1 MSGGDE
7 RYAYYFD
14 SQRPAFVE
22 RLLERKHA
30 VLWRRVRRRL
40 PTHRFLEV
48 GPGEGRM
55 AALATR
61 SGASYLA
68 VEASPAGVRQL
79 RADGF
84 EVLEAIVPPL
94 PDGIGAVDCIFAS
107 HVIEHLAGP
116 DEVRAFLVAAR
127 EHLTPGGGVALVFPD
142 ARFMGFDFWESDY
155 THRWPSTERRVRQ
168 VAVDAGLEVVDCT
181 RVCVS
186 ATGRAARALA
196 TVAKL
201 YPYGLLATLAPSR
214 KEFWYRGRLL
224 FSLDVVMILQTPP
237 PNADARAT

>member
-7 RYAYYFD
+7 RYAYYFA

-22 RLLERKHA
+22 RLLARKHA
-30 VLWRRVRRRL
+30 VLWRRVRRRV
-40 PTHRFLEV
+40 PTHRVLEV

-55 AALATR
+55 AALAIR
-61 SGASYLA
+61 SGASYLG

-79 RADGF
+79 RAGGF
-84 EVLEAIVPPL
+84 EVLEAVVPPF
-94 PDGIGAVDCIFAS
+94 PDGIGPFDCIYAS

-116 DEVRAFLVAAR
+116 DEVRALLVEAR
-127 EHLTPGGGVALVFPD
+127 ELLTPGGGVALVFPD

-186 ATGRAARALA
+186 ATGRAARLLA

-224 FSLDVVMILQTPP
+224 FSLDVVVILQERPS
-237 PNADARAT
+237 AAARGT